1 MKVNLHL
8 RRALLFTILSLMLDV
23 CVLAQT
29 HKLKYNTPIGDNI
42 SGYYEA
48 LPASYSTQT
57 SKTYPLFIYI
67 QGFLATG
74 NGSPGQLENIV
85 NSGWGCPPWR
95 SYRGYLP
102 SSFEVNGQQTE
113 YILITPQ
120 FFIEPYANGES
131 SVKDINDL
139 LDYVFSHYRIDQNKV
154 YLTGQSAGAFY
165 VLKYASSSAT
175 NAARITTV
183 VATSPGGG
191 ASPERGNIISAA
203 KLPVWISVA
212 ELDNAYEDDLSK
224 EYNEALAW
232 VNDINNATPAP
243 IFGVNFLVLPGL
255 HGHND
260 AQIETFD
267 PGANLI
273 DGKNIYQW
281 VMQFDKQE
289 LLPVSGLEIHANSSN
304 EFININ
310 WKTHTETNNEGFRVE
325 RSTDGNKFNQIGYV
339 KSNNSSSGGN
349 YNFTDKSPATGINY
363 YRITQ
368 MDRNGRTSISK
379 VVHVNFQGDQL
390 FRIYPNPVKNKLQI
404 SFGRLLNHVT
414 VQIFDNTGKLV
425 KESKGRD
432 LLSEDIDVSN
442 LSRGY
447 YNGRIISES
456 KTTPFSFLKQ

>member
-1 MKVNLHL
+1 MQ
-8 RRALLFTILSLMLDV
+8 RALLFAILSLLLHV
-23 CVLAQT
+23 CVQAQT
-29 HKLKYNTPIGDNI
+29 HTLKYNTLIGDNI

-67 QGFLATG
+67 HGFLATG

-85 NSGWGCPPWR
+85 NAGWGSPPWR

-102 SSFEVNGQQTE
+102 SSFEVNGLQTE

-120 FFIEPYANGES
+120 FFIEPYSNGES

-175 NAARITTV
+175 NAGRITTV
-183 VATSPGGG
+183 VSTSPGGG

-212 ELDNAYEDDLSK
+212 ELDIAYEEDLSK

-255 HGHND
+255 NGHND
-260 AQIETFD
+260 AQIATFD
-267 PGANLI
+267 PAADLI

-281 VMQFDKQE
+281 SMQFDKQE
-289 LLPVSGLEIHANSSN
+289 LLPVSGLEIHANSSH
-304 EFININ
+304 EFINIT
-310 WKTHTETNNEGFRVE
+310 WKTHTETNNAGFRIE
-325 RSTDGNKFNQIGYV
+325 RSLNGNKFNQIGFV
-339 KSNNSSSGGN
+339 KSSNAPSGGS
-349 YNFTDKSPATGINY
+349 YSFRDESPAIGINY
-363 YRITQ
+363 YRIVQ
-368 MDRNGRTSISK
+368 VDRNGRTSISS
-379 VVHVNFQGDQL
+379 VVHANFQAQQSIRV
-390 FRIYPNPVKNKLQI
+390 FPNPVRDKLNLTFEGLNKNVI
-404 SFGRLLNHVT
+404 
-414 VQIFDNTGKLV
+414 VQIYDNSGSMV
-425 KESKGRD
+425 KEARAGNQQNTV
-432 LLSEDIDVSN
+432 IDVSS
-442 LSRGY
+442 LSKGY
-447 YNGRIISES
+447 YHGSIISEG
-456 KTTPFSFLKQ
+456 KTSHFSFVKQ